1 MVGYGTTAAAD
12 VVVRRSFRFQGA
24 VIPFVPQPRF
34 LRPRIRSCKTM
45 SVMVGM
51 KSRFLLTVPILWPGD
66 VSEGICYGF
75 LVPIF
80 FASLPFQIRFSLE
93 PSFPIFSLAVI
104 VVAVLGKLVGCGL
117 GAILF
122 KYNLWKSGFIR
133 FGMNGHG
140 AVDLVIVVVVL
151 EEIQTLLAEGV
162 IKAS

>member
-1 MVGYGTTAAAD
+1 MA
-12 VVVRRSFRFQGA
+12 RECS
-24 VIPFVPQPRF
+24 I
-34 LRPRIRSCKTM
+34 
-45 SVMVGM
+45 
-51 KSRFLLTVPILWPGD
+51 
-66 VSEGICYGF
+66 SEGICYGF

-80 FASLPFQIRFSLE
+80 FASLPLQIRFSLE
-93 PSFPIFSLAVI
+93 PSFLIFSLAVI